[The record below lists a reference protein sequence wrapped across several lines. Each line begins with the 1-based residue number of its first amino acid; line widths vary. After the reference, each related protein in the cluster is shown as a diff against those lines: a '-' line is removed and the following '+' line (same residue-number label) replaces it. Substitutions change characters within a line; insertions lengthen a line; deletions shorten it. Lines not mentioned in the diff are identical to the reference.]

1 MNNVALTTVK
11 IVYPMLI
18 DVGCYSHTINHVG
31 ERFSMPT
38 LLEFV
43 SAWLTLFSH
52 SPKTRLLWRERTGR
66 SMASYSTTRWWSKW
80 KLMKQLLLQFGDVQ
94 PFLEENDDLGPATRP
109 KLLAVLTNPQRK
121 SLLQI
126 ELASVI
132 DCGEPFVKATY
143 TLEGDGPLVLE
154 CYEIITTVQ
163 EAIRVAHM
171 PKYESSG
178 RKPCWWCVKCY
189 TTVSQLCSI
198 VCTARPNLFS
208 KSTSI

>member
-1 MNNVALTTVK
+1 MLAKSMKGEEIARELISILSASYGIGPTFLLAAMRDRASVNNVTLTTVK

-18 DVGCYSHTINHVG
+18 DVGCYSHTIIHVG
-31 ERFSMPT
+31 ERFSTPT
-38 LLEFV
+38 LSEFV

-66 SMASYSTTRWWSKW
+66 SMASYSPTRWWSKW
-80 KLMKQLLLQFGDVQ
+80 ELMKQLLLQFGDVQ

-109 KLLAVLTNPQRK
+109 KLLAILTNPQRK

-143 TLEGDGPLVLE
+143 TLEGMG
-154 CYEIITTVQ
+154 
-163 EAIRVAHM
+163 H
-171 PKYESSG
+171 
-178 RKPCWWCVKCY
+178 
-189 TTVSQLCSI
+189 
-198 VCTARPNLFS
+198 
-208 KSTSI
+208 